1 MTRDATIPFFQNRTD
16 DENSEDWL
24 IQYQRLYQF
33 FFFFF
38 INVELI

>member
-16 DENSEDWL
+16 DENSEDWP
-24 IQYQRLYQF
+24 IQSDTSVYTIY
-33 FFFFF
+33 FFF